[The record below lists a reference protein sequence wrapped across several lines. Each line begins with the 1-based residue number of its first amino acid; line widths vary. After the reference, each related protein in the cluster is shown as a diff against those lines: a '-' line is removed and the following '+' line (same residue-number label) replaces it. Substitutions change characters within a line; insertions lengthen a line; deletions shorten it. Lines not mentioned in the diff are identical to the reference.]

1 MLGEN
6 ADVFFP
12 KLERQLGE
20 TTFSEIAIKLL
31 THLGY
36 DPVQCDS
43 EDEAKDRAAELIPQ
57 GKWPCYFF
65 ETDTTGEKPF
75 EEFHSTNEEL
85 DLARYKSIG
94 VVKRFPTGDC
104 AERLKAFF
112 EFSRRAKFDCDV
124 TKEDYVQEMRQV
136 VPGLNHIEKGKNLD
150 QKM

>member
-12 KLERQLGE
+12 KIEQQLGE

-36 DPVQCDS
+36 DPVPCDS
-43 EDEAKDRAAELIPQ
+43 EDEAKDRAGELIPR

-75 EEFHSTNEEL
+75 EEFYCTNEEL

-94 VVKRFPTGDC
+94 VVKRFPSGD
-104 AERLKAFF
+104 AVERLKAFF
-112 EFSRRAKFDCDV
+112 EFFRRAKLDRGV
-124 TKEDYVQEMRQV
+124 TKADYVREMRQI